1 MKKYLIASLFGLI
14 MCMAYTQKSQAAT
27 QAYGTNLTLA
37 IGGAPASF
45 NFTSP
50 ANDSFQ
56 KSAGTIFHVFNT
68 FYYIGGVYLVFT
80 VVVDGDYTLNI
91 ATTTYGSLLTQELHS
106 GSNSVQVFV
115 PMSSSSNGQIYITI
129 N

>member
-56 KSAGTIFHVFNT
+56 KSAGTILSSGMPKASFFM
-68 FYYIGGVYLVFT
+68 
-80 VVVDGDYTLNI
+80 
-91 ATTTYGSLLTQELHS
+91 TTPIPLLIRMAPT
-106 GSNSVQVFV
+106 
-115 PMSSSSNGQIYITI
+115 
-129 N
+129 